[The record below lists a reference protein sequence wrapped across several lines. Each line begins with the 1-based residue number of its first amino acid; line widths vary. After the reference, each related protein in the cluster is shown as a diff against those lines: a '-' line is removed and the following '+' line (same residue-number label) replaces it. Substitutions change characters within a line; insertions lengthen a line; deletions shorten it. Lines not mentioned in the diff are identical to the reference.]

1 MKNILLFLSLYLMF
15 LLGARAIDVS
25 APTEEGTGVE
35 NVLQAEASEGFI
47 LPWVADLPDKG
58 EAYVESTAVQYRV
71 LGRGQ
76 RSFSVQQM
84 FFGKSSAYRAAMKRL
99 EMLFQNVKSVY
110 SSLPYPSWTVSSDHY
125 IFGMRRI
132 LI

>member
-1 MKNILLFLSLYLMF
+1 MKNILLFLFVCMMS
-15 LLGARAIDVS
+15 LLGAKVVDGG
-25 APTEEGTGVE
+25 APSEEGTGVE

-58 EAYVESTAVQYRV
+58 EAYVESMAVQYRV

>member
-15 LLGARAIDVS
+15 LLGAKAIDVS
-25 APTEEGTGVE
+25 APSEEGTGVE

-47 LPWVADLPDKG
+47 LPSVADLPDKG
-58 EAYVESTAVQYRV
+58 EAYVESMAVQYRV

-84 FFGKSSAYRAAMKRL
+84 FFQLGMCRREQGFLYL
-99 EMLFQNVKSVY
+99 ICLFHFFFRFFY
-110 SSLPYPSWTVSSDHY
+110 ST
-125 IFGMRRI
+125 I
-132 LI
+132 

>member
-1 MKNILLFLSLYLMF
+1 M
-15 LLGARAIDVS
+15 
-25 APTEEGTGVE
+25 E
-35 NVLQAEASEGFI
+35 NVLQAEASEDFI

-58 EAYVESTAVQYRV
+58 EAYVDSMAVQYRV

>member
-15 LLGARAIDVS
+15 LLGAKAIDVS
-25 APTEEGTGVE
+25 APSEEGTGVE

-47 LPWVADLPDKG
+47 LPWVADLPAKG
-58 EAYVESTAVQYRV
+58 EAYVESMAVQYRV

>member
-15 LLGARAIDVS
+15 LLGAKAIDVS
-25 APTEEGTGVE
+25 APSEEGTGVE
-35 NVLQAEASEGFI
+35 NVLQTEASEGFI

-58 EAYVESTAVQYRV
+58 EAYVESMAVQYRV
-71 LGRGQ
+71 HGRGQ

>member
-15 LLGARAIDVS
+15 LLGAKAVDGY
-25 APTEEGTGVE
+25 APSEEGTGVE
-35 NVLQAEASEGFI
+35 NVLQAEASEDFI

-58 EAYVESTAVQYRV
+58 EAYVESMAVQYRV

-99 EMLFQNVKSVY
+99 EMLIQNVKSVY

>member
-15 LLGARAIDVS
+15 LLGAKAIDVS
-25 APTEEGTGVE
+25 APSEEGTGVE

-47 LPWVADLPDKG
+47 LPWVVDLPDKG
-58 EAYVESTAVQYRV
+58 EAYVESMAVQYRV

>member
-15 LLGARAIDVS
+15 LLGAKGIDVS
-25 APTEEGTGVE
+25 APSEEGTGVV
-35 NVLQAEASEGFI
+35 NVLQAEASEGSI

-58 EAYVESTAVQYRV
+58 EAYVESMAVQYRV

>member
-1 MKNILLFLSLYLMF
+1 MKNILLYLSLYLMF
-15 LLGARAIDVS
+15 LLGAKAIDVS
-25 APTEEGTGVE
+25 APSEEGTGVE

-58 EAYVESTAVQYRV
+58 EAYVESMAVQYRV

>member
-25 APTEEGTGVE
+25 APSEEGTGVE

-58 EAYVESTAVQYRV
+58 EDYVESMAVQYRV

>member
-15 LLGARAIDVS
+15 LLGAKAIDVS
-25 APTEEGTGVE
+25 SPSEEGTGVE

-58 EAYVESTAVQYRV
+58 EAYVESMAVQYRV

>member
-15 LLGARAIDVS
+15 LLGAKAIDVS
-25 APTEEGTGVE
+25 APSEEGTGVE